1 MLSRSPVVVVM
12 GHVDHGKT
20 TLLDYIRKTAVAARE
35 AGGITQSIGAY
46 EAVHGGRTITFVDTP
61 GHEAFACM
69 RTHGARSADIA
80 ILVIAADDSVKP
92 QTKDAL
98 ACIQSEGIPFIVA
111 VNKTD
116 KPGADIER
124 VKQDLAQLGVFLE
137 GYGGNVSWHAISAKS
152 GEGVSDLLD
161 LVLLA
166 ADLEQPTYEPSGI
179 ASGIVV
185 TARLDKRRG
194 IVVGA
199 IVENGTLK
207 KGDYIATETVS
218 GKIKILE
225 NFVGKAAD
233 SLIPSAPCVIIG
245 FEKLPMIGEEFF
257 AAPVMPEVTRKVV
270 AKKEEK
276 AATPTGATDEKA
288 IPLLLKADEAGSLE
302 ALAGVIAKLGTKH
315 PFSIV
320 SSSVG
325 DIYETDAKTA
335 ESAGAVIIGFRV
347 KIDRGAENLAHAKKI
362 PIIASQIIYELEK
375 ELERYAAKFLVKEVR
390 ALEVLATFGEVKGK
404 QRVVGGRI
412 VLGPVKN
419 QEAFE
424 VWQEKRMLGTGR
436 ILNLQSQRKDIQ
448 EAQTGDE
455 VGMLVECEEPI
466 RTGNR
471 LVFAD

>member
-1 MLSRSPVVVVM
+1 MLPRSPVVVVM

-20 TLLDYIRKTAVAARE
+20 TLLDYVRKTAVAARE

-46 EAVHGGRTITFVDTP
+46 EAIHKGRTITFVDTP

-111 VNKTD
+111 MNKTD
-116 KPGADIER
+116 KPGADVER

-137 GYGGNVSWHAISAKS
+137 GYGGNISWHAISAKS

-166 ADLEQPTYEPSGI
+166 ADLEQPEYDPAAV

-194 IVVGA
+194 IVVGV
-199 IVENGTLK
+199 IVENGTLR

-218 GKIKILE
+218 GKVKMLE
-225 NFVGKAAD
+225 NFLGKGVD
-233 SLIPSAPCVIIG
+233 SLIPSAPCAIVG
-245 FEKLPMIGEEFF
+245 FEALPTIGEEFF
-257 AAPVMPEVTRKVV
+257 AAPIMPTVKKRAVV
-270 AKKEEK
+270 QKEK
-276 AATPTGATDEKA
+276 QAAATGVEAEKT

-302 ALAGVIAKLGTKH
+302 ALAGVITKLVAKH
-315 PFSIV
+315 PFTIV
-320 SSSVG
+320 GASVG
-325 DIYETDAKTA
+325 DIYEADAKTA
-335 ESAGAVIIGFRV
+335 ESSGAVIVGFRV
-347 KIDRGAENLAHAKKI
+347 KIDRGAQNLTTAKKV
-362 PIIASQIIYELEK
+362 PIIASQVIYELEK
-375 ELERYAAKFLVKEVR
+375 ELERYAAKVIAKEVR
-390 ALEVLATFGEVKGK
+390 ALEVLAIFGEPKGK
-404 QRVVGGRI
+404 QRVVGGR
-412 VLGPVKN
+412 VTLGPVKN

-424 VWQEKRMLGTGR
+424 VWQEQRVVGSGR
-436 ILNLQSQRKDIQ
+436 ILNLQSQRKDIP
-448 EAQTGDE
+448 EARTGDE
-455 VGMLVECEEPI
+455 VGMLVECEVPVKV
-466 RTGNR
+466 GNR
-471 LVFAD
+471 LVFAE